1 MDTEEKHIY
10 DLVREELKDEMIP
23 ISYRGLIDSKYC
35 GHCHHASLAMYNLL
49 GGKSSGYKLKTAT
62 DELGIKHYWLVNSE
76 GEIIDPTVEQ
86 YTDLDRN
93 PPYDKIVSNRS
104 SHRKT
109 KATILII
116 ENVTKK
122 LQSSA

>member
-1 MDTEEKHIY
+1 MNKEEKHIY
-10 DLVREELKDEMIP
+10 DLVPKELKDEMIP

-35 GHCHHASLAMYNLL
+35 GHCHHASLAIYNLL
-49 GGKSSGYKLKTAT
+49 GGKSRGYKLKTAT
-62 DELGIKHYWLVNSE
+62 DELEIKHYWLVNSE
-76 GEIIDPTVEQ
+76 GEIIDPTIEQ
-86 YTDLDRN
+86 YKNLNRN
-93 PPYDKIVSNRS
+93 PLYDRIVSNRA

-122 LQSSA
+122 LRPIA

>member
-1 MDTEEKHIY
+1 MNTDEKRIY
-10 DLVREELKDEMIP
+10 DFVREELKDEMIP

-49 GGKSSGYKLKTAT
+49 GGKTNGYKLQTAT
-62 DELGIKHYWLVNSE
+62 DELEIKHYWLVNSK
-76 GEIIDPTVEQ
+76 GEIIDPTIEQ
-86 YTDLDRN
+86 YTDLDRK
-93 PPYDKIVSNRS
+93 PPYDKIANNRA

-109 KATILII
+109 KATKLII